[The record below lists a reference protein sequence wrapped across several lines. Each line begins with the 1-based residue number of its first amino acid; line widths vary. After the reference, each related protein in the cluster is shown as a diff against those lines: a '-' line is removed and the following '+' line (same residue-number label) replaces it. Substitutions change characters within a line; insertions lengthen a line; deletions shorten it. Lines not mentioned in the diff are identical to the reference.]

1 MTKKYGSNTFHGS
14 ASKEIINLFNDS
26 KKEAKTALM
35 VIYSNIQI
43 FRSYQTFGGSIPS
56 LIFVLVVYIVNPN
69 VIGLDR
75 TQSTNDKI
83 YSLKEFVNF
92 GPTNFS
98 NPEKFGLMI
107 YVLISLSFGVLYKLI
122 FVAET
127 YIYMPLY
134 EPEDM
139 SKNIM
144 LPQSKLSHIFSLPL
158 MALTFFPRV
167 LNLTIYF
174 SVWKGLECI
183 LIALSAIA
191 IYIIGF
197 AIMIRINF
205 RKEWNENKT
214 PLLQSFFTS
223 FFAPCIIMTS
233 DSKLILWSGLVSM
246 ISHIFLTSALLIVA
260 NYHSDLL
267 IVKIDPMAFDFL
279 IPIFLLSMV
288 FSWLL
293 SVNGNERTQKLLLS
307 AISFGL
313 LKFFATSLVLP
324 TIDEL
329 TDILSAWD
337 YFR

>member
-1 MTKKYGSNTFHGS
+1 M
-14 ASKEIINLFNDS
+14 
-26 KKEAKTALM
+26 
-35 VIYSNIQI
+35 IYSNIQI

-56 LIFVLVVYIVNPN
+56 LIFYLALFMGNPD
-69 VIGLDR
+69 VFGLDR
-75 TQSTNDKI
+75 TYSTNDKI

-92 GPTNFS
+92 S
-98 NPEKFGLMI
+98 NPFQSAFI
-107 YVLISLSFGVLYKLI
+107 AISLLFSLLSKLI

-144 LPQSKLSHIFSLPL
+144 LPQSKLSHIFILPL
-158 MALTFFPRV
+158 MTLTFFPQF
-167 LNLTIYF
+167 LNLAIYF
-174 SVWKGLECI
+174 GVWKGFECI

-233 DSKLILWSGLVSM
+233 DSKLILWSSLVSM

-293 SVNGNERTQKLLLS
+293 SVNGNVRTQKLLLS

>member
-1 MTKKYGSNTFHGS
+1 M
-14 ASKEIINLFNDS
+14 FNDS
-26 KKEAKTALM
+26 KKEFETALM
-35 VIYSNIQI
+35 MIYSNMQT
-43 FRSYQTFGGSIPS
+43 FRMYQTFGESIPS
-56 LIFVLVVYIVNPN
+56 LIFDLSLYIANPVLL
-69 VIGLDR
+69 GLCR
-75 TQSTNDKI
+75 TFSNNDTI
-83 YSLKEFVNF
+83 YSLKEVVSF
-92 GPTNFS
+92 GAKISSDPDQPCPEDFS
-98 NPEKFGLMI
+98 NLDQEFPLSGLQYANLAALAFNVI
-107 YVLISLSFGVLYKLI
+107 FKLI

-134 EPEDM
+134 EAKDM
-139 SKNIM
+139 SKKKM
-144 LPQSKLSHIFSLPL
+144 LPQSKLFHIFILPL
-158 MALTFFPRV
+158 MALTFFPRI
-167 LNLTIYF
+167 LNLVIYF
-174 SVWKGLECI
+174 GVWKGLECI

-197 AIMIRINF
+197 SIMIRVNF

-223 FFAPCIIMTS
+223 FFAPCIIMNS
-233 DSKLILWSGLVSM
+233 DSKLILWSSLVSM
-246 ISHIFLTSALLIVA
+246 ISHIFLTSVLLIVA
-260 NYHSDLL
+260 NDYSDLL
-267 IVKIDPMAFDFL
+267 FVNIASKAFDFL
-279 IPIFLLSMV
+279 IPIFLFSMV

-293 SVNGNERTQKLLLS
+293 MVNGNEGTQKLLLS

>member
-1 MTKKYGSNTFHGS
+1 M
-14 ASKEIINLFNDS
+14 
-26 KKEAKTALM
+26 
-35 VIYSNIQI
+35 
-43 FRSYQTFGGSIPS
+43 
-56 LIFVLVVYIVNPN
+56 
-69 VIGLDR
+69 
-75 TQSTNDKI
+75 
-83 YSLKEFVNF
+83 
-92 GPTNFS
+92 
-98 NPEKFGLMI
+98 
-107 YVLISLSFGVLYKLI
+107 
-122 FVAET
+122 
-127 YIYMPLY
+127 
-134 EPEDM
+134 
-139 SKNIM
+139 
-144 LPQSKLSHIFSLPL
+144 
-158 MALTFFPRV
+158 
-167 LNLTIYF
+167 
-174 SVWKGLECI
+174 
-183 LIALSAIA
+183 
-191 IYIIGF
+191 IGF
-197 AIMIRINF
+197 LRVRTF

-223 FFAPCIIMTS
+223 CFAPCIIMTS
-233 DSKLILWSGLVSM
+233 DSKLILWSSLVSM

>member
-14 ASKEIINLFNDS
+14 ASKEIIGLFNDS

-35 VIYSNIQI
+35 MIYSNIQI
-43 FRSYQTFGGSIPS
+43 FRSYQTFGGSIPD
-56 LIFVLVVYIVNPN
+56 LIFSLALYMGNPY
-69 VIGLDR
+69 
-75 TQSTNDKI
+75 STNDKI
-83 YSLKEFVNF
+83 CSFKELVSFD
-92 GPTNFS
+92 FS
-98 NPEKFGLMI
+98 NPWQFVDIGSFLFN
-107 YVLISLSFGVLYKLI
+107 LLSKLI

-134 EPEDM
+134 DSEDM
-139 SKNIM
+139 SKKIM
-144 LPQSKLSHIFSLPL
+144 LPQSKLFHIFILPL

-167 LNLTIYF
+167 LNLAIYF
-174 SVWKGLECI
+174 GVWKGLECI

-191 IYIIGF
+191 IYIICF

-233 DSKLILWSGLVSM
+233 DSKLILWSSLVSM
-246 ISHIFLTSALLIVA
+246 ISHIYLTSALLIVA
-260 NYHSDLL
+260 NHHSDLL
-267 IVKIDPMAFDFL
+267 VVKIDPMAFDFL

-324 TIDEL
+324 AIDEL